1 MINFLEIHD
10 LKKTFSALDK
20 PLFSNLSIKLSQ
32 SAVFTGVS
40 GSGKSTFLQIIAGL
54 DVCDNGSIKF
64 FGNELCGIKESDLV
78 NLRKQEFGFIYQFH
92 HLLTDFNVLENVML
106 PLKVNNVN
114 KAYASQQAKKLL
126 NSVGLLNRIKH
137 YPNQL
142 SGGEKQRVAICRALI
157 HQPRV
162 IFADEPTGNLDKKN
176 SKIVLD
182 LLLKATQQNNI
193 KLLLVTHDQ
202 SMLSNF
208 KNRFEFIDGRLKKC

>member
-10 LKKTFSALDK
+10 LKKTFSTLDK

-64 FGNELCGIKESDLV
+64 FGNELCGIKESALV
-78 NLRKQEFGFIYQFH
+78 NLTKQEFRFIYQFH

-114 KAYASQQAKKLL
+114 KAYASQQAKELL

-182 LLLKATQQNNI
+182 LLLKATQQNKI

>member
-1 MINFLEIHD
+1 MSNFLEIHD
-10 LKKTFSALDK
+10 LKKTFPALDK
-20 PLFSNLSIKLSQ
+20 PLFSNLSIKLSE
-32 SAVFTGVS
+32 STVFTGVS

-54 DVCDNGSIKF
+54 DVCDKGSIKF
-64 FGNELCGIKESDLV
+64 FGNELFGIKQSDLI
-78 NLRKQEFGFIYQFH
+78 NLRKHEFGFIYQFH
-92 HLLTDFNVLENVML
+92 HLLNDFNVLENVML
-106 PLKVNNVN
+106 PLKVNNIN
-114 KAYASQQAKKLL
+114 DGYAMQQAKKLL
-126 NSVGLLNRIKH
+126 NSVGLLDRIMH

-157 HQPRV
+157 HQPKV

-176 SKIVLD
+176 SKIVMD
-182 LLLKATQQNNI
+182 LLLKGTQQNNI

>member
-114 KAYASQQAKKLL
+114 KAYASQQAKELL

-142 SGGEKQRVAICRALI
+142 
-157 HQPRV
+157 
-162 IFADEPTGNLDKKN
+162 
-176 SKIVLD
+176 
-182 LLLKATQQNNI
+182 
-193 KLLLVTHDQ
+193 
-202 SMLSNF
+202 
-208 KNRFEFIDGRLKKC
+208 

>member
-1 MINFLEIHD
+1 MNNFLEIYG
-10 LKKTFSALDK
+10 LKKTFPALDK
-20 PLFSNLSIKLSQ
+20 PLFSNLSIKLSE
-32 SAVFTGVS
+32 STVFTGVS

-54 DVCDNGSIKF
+54 DVCDKGSIKF
-64 FGNELCGIKESDLV
+64 FGNELCDIKQSDLI
-78 NLRKQEFGFIYQFH
+78 NLRKHEFGFIYQFH
-92 HLLTDFNVLENVML
+92 HLLNDFNVLENVML
-106 PLKVNNVN
+106 PLKVNNIN
-114 KAYASQQAKKLL
+114 EAYAMQQAKKLL
-126 NSVGLLNRIKH
+126 NTVGLLDRIMH

-157 HQPRV
+157 HKPKV

-182 LLLKATQQNNI
+182 LLLKGTQQNNI

>member
-1 MINFLEIHD
+1 MSNFLEIHD
-10 LKKTFSALDK
+10 LKKTFPALDK
-20 PLFSNLSIKLSQ
+20 PLFSNLSIKLSE
-32 SAVFTGVS
+32 STVFTGVS

-54 DVCDNGSIKF
+54 DVCDKGSIKL
-64 FGNELCGIKESDLV
+64 FGNELCGIKQSDLI
-78 NLRKQEFGFIYQFH
+78 NLRKHEFGFIYQFH
-92 HLLTDFNVLENVML
+92 HLLNDFNVLENVML
-106 PLKVNNVN
+106 PLKVNNIN
-114 KAYASQQAKKLL
+114 DGYAMQQAKKLL
-126 NSVGLLNRIKH
+126 NSVGLLDRIMH

-157 HQPRV
+157 HQPKV

-176 SKIVLD
+176 SKIVMD
-182 LLLKATQQNNI
+182 LLLKGTQQNNI